1 MTLIDVDEKKV
12 RRYTTEAFEEK
23 KQERMD
29 SEAKQIVE
37 RVTQKLEAH
46 QFQKDIEDL
55 RLSVASR
62 SDTGGNSSFITPRS
76 TITHSPVSTPGPIL
90 PQVGSDIPDEA
101 LYGAGH
107 PSMDEEREIT
117 GKIIFIGLFPSRLPH
132 NVRVDMDVPSEFIK
146 QMIHRVLHSPP
157 ILRKAA
163 LQQSLRVLLRWS
175 LFLIAHLPKK
185 LEGEDGLR
193 NHKGLKQIQVFQR
206 CSRLLLFLLTRATI
220 TQQLQ
225 SDLGISNE
233 ADFHLFLHTADA
245 CRPGFYS
252 SILNNPKAVGKLVL
266 DLFESF

>member
-117 GKIIFIGLFPSRLPH
+117 GKIIFHWFVPQSFASQCACRYGCAIRIHQANDSSRFALTP
-132 NVRVDMDVPSEFIK
+132 DFAQSSAAAKLACF
-146 QMIHRVLHSPP
+146 
-157 ILRKAA
+157 AA
-163 LQQSLRVLLRWS
+163 LES
-175 LFLIAHLPKK
+175 
-185 LEGEDGLR
+185 
-193 NHKGLKQIQVFQR
+193 
-206 CSRLLLFLLTRATI
+206 
-220 TQQLQ
+220 
-225 SDLGISNE
+225 IS
-233 ADFHLFLHTADA
+233 H
-245 CRPGFYS
+245 R
-252 SILNNPKAVGKLVL
+252 
-266 DLFESF
+266 SFA